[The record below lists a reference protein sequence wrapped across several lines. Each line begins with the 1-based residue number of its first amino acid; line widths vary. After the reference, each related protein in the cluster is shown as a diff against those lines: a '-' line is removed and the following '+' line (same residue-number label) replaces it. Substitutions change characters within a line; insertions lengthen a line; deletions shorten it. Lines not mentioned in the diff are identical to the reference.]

1 MNAVDS
7 AFCQRSQQVLVSSSP
22 NLLSTGVNTNNHG
35 VVSLERLQGKLL
47 LGLDALLP
55 KLLDLAS
62 EDGLGRGSG
71 VDTAGLDGDHDT
83 TTNLEELVG
92 VETDDTGLIG
102 LGNVGE
108 DAVDHADEHAV
119 LERVTGV
126 LNDGNN
132 VGAVGGHVDK
142 ISARTVGEFDGED
155 GTGRTDDIGNVRD
168 GSTRGSTEVEDLA
181 ARLDVNVVHTTE
193 NTGGQLRTEGVPDT
207 VFGLGGCGSIAVG
220 LVGASVG
227 GVDADALLAVDGL
240 TGGQVLGDEEI
251 LLAASDENTGVSVGL
266 LLSEVS
272 NLLPSVMV
280 DRSQRTMITLAPP
293 FAPPAAP
300 PRPPPRAPPRPLG
313 APRPRPPPRP
323 PLSPPKPPD

>member
-1 MNAVDS
+1 M
-7 AFCQRSQQVLVSSSP
+7 SSSP

-35 VVSLERLQGKLL
+35 VISLERLQGKLL

-92 VETDDTGLIG
+92 VETDNTGLIG

-108 DAVDHADEHAV
+108 DTVDHADEHAV

-126 LNDGNN
+126 LNDGDN

-142 ISARTVGEFDGED
+142 VSARTVGEFDGED

-207 VFGLGGCGSIAVG
+207 IFGLGGCGSIAVG

-251 LLAASDENTGVSVGL
+251 LLAASDEHTGVSVGL

-272 NLLPSVMV
+272 NLLPSVLV
-280 DRSQRTMITLAPP
+280 DQSQRTMITLAPP

>member
-1 MNAVDS
+1 M
-7 AFCQRSQQVLVSSSP
+7 SSSP

-62 EDGLGRGSG
+62 EDSLRRGSR

-92 VETDDTGLIG
+92 VETNDTGLIG

-108 DAVDHADEHAV
+108 DAVDHGDEHAV
-119 LERVTGV
+119 LEGVTGV
-126 LNDGNN
+126 LHDGND
-132 VGAVGGHVDK
+132 VGAVGGHVDE
-142 ISARTVGEFDGED
+142 IATRTVGELDSED
-155 GTGRTDDIGNVRD
+155 GTSRTDDIGNVRD
-168 GSTRGSTEVEDLA
+168 GSTRGSTKVEDLA
-181 ARLDVNVVHTTE
+181 AGLDVNVVHTTE
-193 NTGGQLRTEGVPDT
+193 DTGGQLRTERVPDT
-207 VFGLGGCGSIAVG
+207 VFGLGRCRSITVG

-251 LLAASDENTGVSVGL
+251 LLAASDEHTGVSVGL
-266 LLSEVS
+266 L
-272 NLLPSVMV
+272 
-280 DRSQRTMITLAPP
+280 
-293 FAPPAAP
+293 
-300 PRPPPRAPPRPLG
+300 
-313 APRPRPPPRP
+313 
-323 PLSPPKPPD
+323 

>member
-1 MNAVDS
+1 M
-7 AFCQRSQQVLVSSSP
+7 SSSP

-92 VETDDTGLIG
+92 VETDNTGLIG

-142 ISARTVGEFDGED
+142 VSARTVGEFDGED
-155 GTGRTDDIGNVRD
+155 GTGRSDDIGNVRD

-207 VFGLGGCGSIAVG
+207 VFSLGGCGSIAVG

-240 TGGQVLGDEEI
+240 AGGQVLGDEEI
-251 LLAASDENTGVSVGL
+251 LLAASDEHTGVSVGL

-272 NLLPSVMV
+272 LLLPSVLV

-323 PLSPPKPPD
+323 PLSPPKPPN

>member
-1 MNAVDS
+1 
-7 AFCQRSQQVLVSSSP
+7 VSNSP
-22 NLLSTGVNTNNHG
+22 NLLSAGVDTNNHG
-35 VVSLERLQGKLL
+35 VISLERLKGELL

-55 KLLDLAS
+55 ELLDLAS
-62 EDGLGRGSG
+62 EDSLRRGGG

-108 DAVDHADEHAV
+108 DAVDHAHEHAV

-142 ISARTVGEFDGED
+142 ISAGTVGELDGED
-155 GTGRTDDIGNVRD
+155 GTSGTDDIGNVRD

-181 ARLDVNVVHTTE
+181 TGLDVNVVHTTE
-193 NTGGQLRTEGVPDT
+193 NTGGQLRTERVPDT

-227 GVDADALLAVDGL
+227 GIDANALLAVDGL

-251 LLAASDENTGVSVGL
+251 LLAASDEHTGVSVGL
-266 LLSEVS
+266 LLSKVS
-272 NLLPSVMV
+272 SLLLNILET
-280 DRSQRTMITLAPP
+280 RSQRTMMTLAPP
-293 FAPPAAP
+293 FAPAAP
-300 PRPPPRAPPRPLG
+300 PRPPPRPPRSPPRPLG

-323 PLSPPKPPD
+323 PRSPKPPD

>member
-1 MNAVDS
+1 M
-7 AFCQRSQQVLVSSSP
+7 SSSP
-22 NLLSTGVNTNNHG
+22 NLLSAGVDTNNHG
-35 VVSLERLQGKLL
+35 VVSLERLKGKLL

-62 EDGLGRGSG
+62 EDSLRRGSG

-126 LNDGNN
+126 LNDGDN

-142 ISARTVGEFDGED
+142 ISAGTVGELDSED
-155 GTGRTDDIGNVRD
+155 GTSRTDDIGNVRD

-181 ARLDVNVVHTTE
+181 AGLDVNVVHTTE
-193 NTGGQLRTEGVPDT
+193 NTGGQLRTERVPDT
-207 VFGLGGCGSIAVG
+207 VFGLGRGGSIAVG
-220 LVGASVG
+220 LGGASVG
-227 GVDADALLAVDGL
+227 GIDTDALLAVDGL

-251 LLAASDENTGVSVGL
+251 LLAASDEHTGVSVGL
-266 LLSEVS
+266 LLSKS
-272 NLLPSVMV
+272 
-280 DRSQRTMITLAPP
+280 
-293 FAPPAAP
+293 
-300 PRPPPRAPPRPLG
+300 
-313 APRPRPPPRP
+313 
-323 PLSPPKPPD
+323 